1 MPFAD
6 QLEHRNFRDVIEK
19 LVTKQVYR
27 ETKERNRRKLEKDRQ
42 RKQLL
47 LNWKNLGTT
56 SLRFFA
62 VFLPLNCQFLEL
74 LQFIA

>member
-19 LVTKQVYR
+19 LVVKQVYR
-27 ETKERNRRKLEKDRQ
+27 ERKGRNRRKLEKDRQ

-47 LNWKNLGTT
+47 LNWENLGTT
-56 SLRFFA
+56 S
-62 VFLPLNCQFLEL
+62 
-74 LQFIA
+74 